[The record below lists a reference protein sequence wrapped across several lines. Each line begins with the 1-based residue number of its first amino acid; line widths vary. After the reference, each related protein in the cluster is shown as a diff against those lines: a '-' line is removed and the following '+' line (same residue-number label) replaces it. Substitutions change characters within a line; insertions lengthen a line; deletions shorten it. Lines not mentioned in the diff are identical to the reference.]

1 MAKAPKTRKSIPGS
15 LSQSEL
21 APILGIGTRQIRNLE
36 EAGVLL
42 PVIVEGGRKRYPF
55 PESNHRYI
63 AFKVQE
69 SRRGSAAKM
78 GKEEVDLRRSE
89 VALAKEELEL
99 AEKLETMVHVDDVER
114 LVAEPLRVVYA
125 MLKNLPA
132 RWGPELVGCTS
143 TQEAIGRLKP
153 AVAELLE
160 VLRKAA
166 DGLDDGAGDRAA

>member
-1 MAKAPKTRKSIPGS
+1 
-15 LSQSEL
+15 
-21 APILGIGTRQIRNLE
+21 GIGTRQIRNLE

-42 PVIVEGGRKRYPF
+42 PVIIEGGRKRYPF

-89 VALAKEELEL
+89 VALAKEEQEL
-99 AEKLETMVHVDDVER
+99 AETLQTMINENNVER
-114 LVAEPLRVVYA
+114 LVAEPHRVVYA

-132 RWGPELVGCTS
+132 RWGPELVASSS
-143 TQEAIGRLKP
+143 TRQAIGRLKP
-153 AVAELLE
+153 AVAERLDLLP
-160 VLRKAA
+160 KAA
-166 DGLDDGAGDRAA
+166 DGLDNG